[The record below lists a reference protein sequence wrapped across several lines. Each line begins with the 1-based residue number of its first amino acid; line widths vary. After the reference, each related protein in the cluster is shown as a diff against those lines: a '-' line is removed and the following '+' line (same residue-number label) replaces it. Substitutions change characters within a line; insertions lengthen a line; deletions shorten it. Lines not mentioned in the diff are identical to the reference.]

1 MKNFLVIII
10 CFTIVLLSVSNG
22 FADEENGGQ
31 GGAFLRI
38 PVGARPSGMGNAFVS
53 IADDA
58 NVLYYNPGGLYQ
70 LHGMTVGAMYSVMS
84 MDRSHYQGSFIYEYE
99 KYGTL
104 GVMFTKFGIS
114 DIDGRDAQGNPT
126 PSFDDSETAIAFGF
140 GKKVLD
146 RIGVGGTFKYI
157 SHSLKDN
164 KATGIGIDVGAH
176 SGFEIQK
183 PIVQALSL
191 KAVRVGFSLS
201 NLGSSLEWDTASSH
215 KDDVPSTARIGTGL
229 DLLYKD
235 IGVLVALEVSSTSNE
250 SMEFHTG
257 VETWLYELL
266 GLRLGADGGNLDF
279 GVSVLYNQFR
289 FDYAF
294 TTDVLEEGATS
305 RIGVVVEL

>member
-1 MKNFLVIII
+1 MQKILVVAA
-10 CFTIVLLSVSNG
+10 CLTIVLGTVNNG
-22 FADEENGGQ
+22 FAEDEKGGQ
-31 GGAFLRI
+31 AGAFLRI

-70 LHGMTVGAMYSVMS
+70 LHGMTVGAMYSLMS

-104 GVMFTKFGIS
+104 AVMFTKFGIS
-114 DIDGRDAQGNPT
+114 DIDGRDAQGNPA
-126 PSFDDSETAIAFGF
+126 PAFDDSETALAFGF
-140 GKKVLD
+140 GTKVQD
-146 RIGVGGTFKYI
+146 FIGVGGAFIYI

-164 KATGIGIDVGAH
+164 KATGIGIDLGAH
-176 SGFEIQK
+176 SKFDVQR

-191 KAVRVGFSLS
+191 TSIRVGFSLS

-215 KDDVPSTARIGTGL
+215 KDDVPSTMRIGTGL
-229 DLLYKD
+229 DLTYKD
-235 IGVLVALEVSSTSNE
+235 IGVLVALEASSTSDE
-250 SMEFHTG
+250 SMAFHTG
-257 VETWLYELL
+257 FETWLYKLL
-266 GLRLGADGGNLDF
+266 GLRFGVDGGDFDF

-294 TTDVLEEGATS
+294 TTDPLEEGATS
-305 RIGVVVEL
+305 RIGVMVEL